1 MSLKNPNL
9 LTLQPIQPRT
19 VEVETV
25 VKTRKRSGYL
35 DQAVTPA
42 AVAAQV
48 GPHPAVVH
56 DPGQLFLS
64 FLPEKSFALPILLS
78 LSYSSRLIE

>member
-1 MSLKNPNL
+1 MSLRNPNL
-9 LTLQPIQPRT
+9 LTLRPIQPRT
-19 VEVETV
+19 VEVDTV

-42 AVAAQV
+42 AAAALA
-48 GPHPAVVH
+48 GPHPAVVP

-64 FLPEKSFALPILLS
+64 LLPEKSFALPTLFS
-78 LSYSSRLIE
+78 LFHFI